1 MSNVTY
7 PEPDWDNA
15 PEWARWWAV
24 EPDGEEYGSAHWYAE
39 QPSIENAWWS
49 EPTNSKF
56 GHDETVN
63 LPLGCDWRLTLRKR
77 PEVTK

>member
-1 MSNVTY
+1 MSIVIWSR
-7 PEPDWDNA
+7 PGW
-15 PEWARWWAV
+15 
-24 EPDGEEYGSAHWYAE
+24 YGSAHWYAE

-77 PEVTK
+77 LEVTTWQQ